1 MTFEE
6 FKEEVK
12 EKIKDYLLIDYQD
25 AKVEINDVIKNNDT
39 HLSGLTIRKED
50 TGIAPTLYLED
61 FYNQVESGQ
70 HSVEGIMLRIA
81 DVYEGAMNNDI
92 SKDAKGIVN
101 QITDYDATKDKI
113 VPRIVN
119 KESNEERLQ
128 GLPHTEMGDLA
139 VTYHVDLGTS
149 EDGQMSVAINNEM
162 MEKYGVSV
170 EELHDQACANMETMT
185 PTQFKSMADTLME
198 IMVPDYAEMSEER
211 REEVKAEMGVA
222 GPGEDAMYVISN
234 SSKTFGAA
242 ALLDS
247 DTMDQI
253 EEKIGEFYIL
263 PSSVHECIL
272 VPKTQDMD
280 LATLENMVQ
289 EVNATQV
296 APNEVL
302 SDHVYAYD
310 SETKEIYRAD
320 REEEHNLQKEAAK
333 EAAKEEK
340 AEKSEEKKERPSVR
354 AKLAEKKIEAKEIN
368 KEHKNKEKAV
378 DQELNKKK
386 GAR

>member
-12 EKIKDYLLIDYQD
+12 ENIKDYLPIDYQD

-81 DVYEGAMNNDI
+81 DVYEGAVNNDI

-149 EDGQMSVAINNEM
+149 EGGQMSVAINNEM

-222 GPGEDAMYVISN
+222 GSGEDAMYVISN

-378 DQELNKKK
+378 DKELNKKK

>member
-12 EKIKDYLLIDYQD
+12 ENIKDYLPIDYQD

-50 TGIAPTLYLED
+50 TGIAPTIYLED

-368 KEHKNKEKAV
+368 KEHKNKEKAM

>member
-12 EKIKDYLLIDYQD
+12 ENIKDYLPIDYQD